1 MMKSYMKVFLLLISY
16 LIFTAC
22 SDENNSSSEPDKDHV
37 WKGQTDSIEK
47 AKEVESMLK
56 ESEKSM
62 KDAMEKQ
69 LN

>member
-1 MMKSYMKVFLLLISY
+1 MFLSLL
-16 LIFTAC
+16 FTAC
-22 SDENNSSSEPDKDHV
+22 SDGENSSNESDKDHV
-37 WKGQTDSIEK
+37 WKEQTDSIEK

-62 KDAMEKQ
+62 KDAIDKQ